1 MQKILVTGAAGKIGQ
16 DVTRFLDKQGNYQLR
31 LADINLSAL
40 ETFKD
45 TNHISRCF

>member
-16 DVTRFLDKQGNYQLR
+16 DVKRFLDKQGNYQLR

-40 ETFKD
+40 KTL
-45 TNHISRCF
+45 